1 MQAHEPAIG
10 WTVVLRRRPVRI
22 VAGRPEG
29 GYTDTFE
36 LICCNCGDH
45 PGLDHREVSA
55 ELQRIRG
62 PYLFAAGI
70 AAYEEHVEQYHR
82 IADDSASSRPP
93 YTTSTPTG
101 RTAPASFQMEGQQTV
116 SARCSGQR
124 ERAVAMSSTS
134 EQASCEDRDPGRAFT
149 VTRRP

>member
-1 MQAHEPAIG
+1 MASLATGKFPGRPGAGRWPRPGVSSGMSSDAVASRGGGIQAREPAVG

-22 VAGRPEG
+22 VGGRAEG
-29 GYTDTFE
+29 GYTDAFE

-70 AAYEEHVEQYHR
+70 AAYEEHVQQYHR
-82 IADDSASSRPP
+82 VEADSPASRPR
-93 YTTSTPTG
+93 YATSGPTD
-101 RTAPASFQMEGQQTV
+101 ME
-116 SARCSGQR
+116 
-124 ERAVAMSSTS
+124 
-134 EQASCEDRDPGRAFT
+134 DDPDGT
-149 VTRRP
+149 

>member
-1 MQAHEPAIG
+1 MQAIEPAIG

-22 VAGRPEG
+22 VAGRAEG
-29 GYTDTFE
+29 GYTDAFE

-82 IADDSASSRPP
+82 VADESAASRSRHA
-93 YTTSTPTG
+93 TSMPTG
-101 RTAPASFQMEGQQTV
+101 RAAAASRQIEGPQTV
-116 SARCSGQR
+116 SSG
-124 ERAVAMSSTS
+124 ST
-134 EQASCEDRDPGRAFT
+134 
-149 VTRRP
+149 